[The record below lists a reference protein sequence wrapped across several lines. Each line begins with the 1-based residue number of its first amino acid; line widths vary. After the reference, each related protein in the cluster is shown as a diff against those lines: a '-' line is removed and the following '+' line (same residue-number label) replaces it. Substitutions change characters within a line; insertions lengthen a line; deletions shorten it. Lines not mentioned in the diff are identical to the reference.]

1 METETER
8 GKVVGPNDIPVK
20 ELKYLGQR
28 AVDLSTRWGSV
39 FVVLH
44 QRSALN
50 LFFFVMLM
58 ERLTNEVRDESHWTM
73 IFADDFSDL

>member
-28 AVDLSTRWGSV
+28 AEDLSTRLCNI
-39 FVVLH
+39 VL
-44 QRSALN
+44 
-50 LFFFVMLM
+50 
-58 ERLTNEVRDESHWTM
+58 D
-73 IFADDFSDL
+73 SDGMP